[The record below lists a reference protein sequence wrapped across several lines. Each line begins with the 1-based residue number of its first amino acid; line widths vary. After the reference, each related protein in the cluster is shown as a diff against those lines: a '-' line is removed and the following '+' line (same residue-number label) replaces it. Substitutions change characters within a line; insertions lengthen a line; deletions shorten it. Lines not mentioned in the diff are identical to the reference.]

1 MELKIRNK
9 LYRLAMWYI
18 GKCNA
23 KWNKPN
29 KNIQSLDRLTY
40 RNNEKAYLRYGADA
54 EWQHF
59 SRYDVL
65 DNAIQ
70 KLAKYEDAEANIPTE
85 NSTPNGVKPMR
96 YAVQRLRNDDYVPS
110 IGRQLHPMPE
120 IRYYDA
126 DSEKDAREM
135 NLKENGFD
143 WQYIIIKPA
152 FEPGDY
158 IGNCDDICYLIEE
171 INDKMMI
178 IYNPITNTKSTEYVD
193 YVKWHLLSKKSS

>member
-1 MELKIRNK
+1 MELGIRNK

-59 SRYDVL
+59 NRYDVL

-70 KLAKYEDAEANIPTE
+70 KLAKYEDAEANI
-85 NSTPNGVKPMR
+85 SKDKPNN
-96 YAVQRLRNDDYVPS
+96 QQILN
-110 IGRQLHPMPE
+110 E
-120 IRYYDA
+120 IDNMEA
-126 DSEKDAREM
+126 
-135 NLKENGFD
+135 
-143 WQYIIIKPA
+143 Q
-152 FEPGDY
+152 
-158 IGNCDDICYLIEE
+158 
-171 INDKMMI
+171 
-178 IYNPITNTKSTEYVD
+178 
-193 YVKWHLLSKKSS
+193 